1 MAKAAKTPAKKTP
14 PKKKA
19 PVKPKRSFFWWIGVV
34 PFLAIRWG
42 IRAIVAVAV
51 LVVLWVALYTV
62 VNPPSTIFI
71 MQEVSR
77 LDETRREWRD
87 FETISSHMPH
97 AIVAAEDANFCNH
110 WGFDMAA
117 IRDALEDGGG
127 RGASTISQQ
136 TVKNVFLW
144 HGRNWT
150 RKAMEA
156 AITPV
161 MEAFWS
167 KRRILEVYMN
177 VAEFDEGIFGVG
189 AAAPWY
195 FGVDAADLSPRQAAR
210 LAAILPSPKT
220 RSAKNPSNFVQRRA
234 RSIASGAATIRADGR
249 NACFHG

>member
-1 MAKAAKTPAKKTP
+1 M
-14 PKKKA
+14 
-19 PVKPKRSFFWWIGVV
+19 
-34 PFLAIRWG
+34 AIRWG
-42 IRAIVAVAV
+42 VRAAIAIVTFVI
-51 LVVLWVALYTV
+51 LWVAFYSF
-62 VNPPSTIFI
+62 VNPPSTIYI
-71 MQEVSR
+71 MQENWR
-77 LDETRREWRD
+77 LEDTRREWRD

-117 IRDALEDGGG
+117 IRVALEDGGG

-136 TVKNVFLW
+136 TVKNAFLW

-156 AITPV
+156 GITPM
-161 MEAFWS
+161 MELFWS

-195 FGVDAADLSPRQAAR
+195 FGVDAKDLTPAQAAR

-220 RSAKNPSNFVQRRA
+220 RSAKRPSAYVQKRA

>member
-1 MAKAAKTPAKKTP
+1 M
-14 PKKKA
+14 
-19 PVKPKRSFFWWIGVV
+19 

-42 IRAIVAVAV
+42 FRAAVAIAV
-51 LVVLWVALYTV
+51 FFVLWVALYAV

-71 MQEVSR
+71 MQETWR

-87 FETISSHMPH
+87 FDTISSHMPH

-177 VAEFDEGIFGVG
+177 IAEFDEGIFGVG

-195 FGVDAADLSPRQAAR
+195 FGVDAKDLSPQQAAR

-220 RSAKNPSNFVQRRA
+220 RSAKSPSSFVKRRA

>member
-167 KRRILEVYMN
+167 TSGRAPRRDPAQPQN
-177 VAEFDEGIFGVG
+177 PVG
-189 AAAPWY
+189 QKPVQLRAAAGAQHCVRGGHDPRGWAQRLFPWLKNR
-195 FGVDAADLSPRQAAR
+195 AK
-210 LAAILPSPKT
+210 LAKT
-220 RSAKNPSNFVQRRA
+220 VQC
-234 RSIASGAATIRADGR
+234 I
-249 NACFHG
+249 

>member
-1 MAKAAKTPAKKTP
+1 MAKAAKTPKKP
-14 PKKKA
+14 IKQA
-19 PVKPKRSFFWWIGVV
+19 KPKRSIFWWIGVM
-34 PFLAIRWG
+34 PYLALRWG
-42 IRAIVAVAV
+42 LRAVLAVALIIL
-51 LVVLWVALYTV
+51 LVVVFYAF
-62 VNPPSTIFI
+62 VNPPSTAYI
-71 MQEVSR
+71 MSENWR

-87 FETISSHMPH
+87 FETISPHMPH

-150 RKAMEA
+150 RKALEA

-161 MEAFWS
+161 METVWT

-177 VAEFDEGIFGVG
+177 VAEFDEGVFGVG

-195 FGVDAADLSPRQAAR
+195 FGVDAKDLSPRQASL
-210 LAAILPSPKT
+210 LAAILPNPKQ
-220 RSAKNPSNFVQRRA
+220 RSAKRPSAFVQKRA

-249 NACFHG
+249 NACFDG

>member
-1 MAKAAKTPAKKTP
+1 M
-14 PKKKA
+14 
-19 PVKPKRSFFWWIGVV
+19 

-42 IRAIVAVAV
+42 LRAIVALTV
-51 LVVLWVALYTV
+51 LAIVWIALYAV

-71 MQEVSR
+71 MQETFR
-77 LDETRREWRD
+77 LENTRREWRD

-150 RKAMEA
+150 RKALEA

-195 FGVDAADLSPRQAAR
+195 FGVDAADLSSQQAAR

-220 RSAKNPSNFVQRRA
+220 RSAKRPSAFVQRRA
-234 RSIASGAATIRADGR
+234 RAIASGAATIRADGR